1 MLGIW
6 TIWAWVL
13 VPSVKIQAKALA
25 KRPNQHRVNLDISKL
40 MAVGTGNGLG
50 GFTANCIL
58 KDVLECSHRSCRSID
73 SAPYCSETGF
83 FNSKGFR
90 DFKVLC
96 LGYRFFRHW
105 HHALQTYILRSVIVT
120 QILFFRSI

>member
-1 MLGIW
+1 MLKVPMLGIW

-13 VPSVKIQAKALA
+13 VPSAKIQAKALA
-25 KRPNQHRVNLDISKL
+25 KRPNQHRVILDISML

-50 GFTANCIL
+50 GFTENCIL
-58 KDVLECSHRSCRSID
+58 EDMRVLD
-73 SAPYCSETGF
+73 SAPYCSETAF

-96 LGYRFFRHW
+96 VGYRFFRHW
-105 HHALQTYILRSVIVT
+105 HHALQTDILRSDIVT
-120 QILFFRSI
+120 RRLFFRSI